1 MKAWLVAVV
10 FGVAAPVHA
19 ELTLELS
26 HRAREVHPG
35 EIVVLEVRPSE
46 DPVTLSASAFGKSL
60 RFFRGR

>member
-1 MKAWLVAVV
+1 MANSLVMKAWLVAVV

-46 DPVTLSASAFGKSL
+46 ENVT
-60 RFFRGR
+60 